1 MPSFPRMLQP
11 ATSQC
16 PQGGRQGLRPAPA
29 GEICIEFALAQGSG
43 SLLRADPAAES
54 RARDYPVL
62 ANAGSRKA
70 MPRTPWTHPGARLAE
85 PGGQINFRFE
95 TVRGQAAPEVAG
107 LGSHMAII
115 MADAKA
121 PATVE
126 T

>member
-16 PQGGRQGLRPAPA
+16 PQGGRQALRPAPG
-29 GEICIEFALAQGSG
+29 GEICIEFALAQGSR

-54 RARDYPVL
+54 GACDYPVL

-70 MPRTPWTHPGARLAE
+70 IPRTQWMHRGARLAK
-85 PGGQINFRFE
+85 PGGQINFKLE
-95 TVRGQAAPEVAG
+95 TVRGQAAPKVAG
-107 LGSHMAII
+107 LGIHMAII

>member
-1 MPSFPRMLQP
+1 MQHHP
-11 ATSQC
+11 AKSQRQ
-16 PQGGRQGLRPAPA
+16 QGGRQATRPAPS

-54 RARDYPVL
+54 GARDYPVL
-62 ANAGSRKA
+62 ADGGSGKA
-70 MPRTPWTHPGARLAE
+70 IPRTLWTRPGAQWARH
-85 PGGQINFRFE
+85 GGQINFRLE
-95 TVRGQAAPEVAG
+95 TVRGQAAPKVAG
-107 LGSHMAII
+107 PGIHMAII